1 MYIGLGE
8 ALPSVCNSRMV
19 EIQNKIG
26 PGQTLIFH
34 CSYPII
40 RRGVLK
46 FNEKQQYETREGK
59 ARSWICV
66 MYKQGP
72 QGPQTDRYSVMFR
85 RDFSK
90 PPCQGLLSAIAKNDG
105 LHLEDNGKP
114 INFVGKWGKHP
125 L

>member
-1 MYIGLGE
+1 MKNFIPFVSVTVAAMYIGLGE

-19 EIQNKIG
+19 EVQNKIG
-26 PGQTLIFH
+26 P
-34 CSYPII
+34 
-40 RRGVLK
+40 
-46 FNEKQQYETREGK
+46 
-59 ARSWICV
+59 
-66 MYKQGP
+66 GP